1 MYHHMPS
8 HLDGCPYT
16 LVASRVVQ
24 LSVYCAMLQHQD
36 EHDGDNTHNQI
47 DNPLN
52 LEHRHLEEL
61 FPIIER
67 K

>member
-16 LVASRVVQ
+16 LVASRVAQ
-24 LSVYCAMLQHQD
+24 LSVYCPIRQHQD
-36 EHDGDNTHNQI
+36 EHDGDNRHNQT

-52 LEHRHLEEL
+52 LEHRHLEES
-61 FPIIER
+61 FPIIKR